1 MLHYPGVMKKVQA
14 ELDSVAGM
22 DRMPDFG
29 DAESLPYLQAVI
41 KETRR

>member
-1 MLHYPGVMKKVQA
+1 MLHYPDVMRKVQT
-14 ELDSVAGM
+14 ELDSIVGT
-22 DRMPDFG
+22 DRLPEYG